1 MRWMGRMVLAGA
13 LMVTSVAGVA
23 GCGRVL
29 AGAVT
34 ALPAFLITDQQEVAL
49 GVEAARQ
56 ILAQVPLAQSVGL
69 QEYVSRLGAQVVAV
83 TDRQDLPYRFFVL
96 QDQTPNAFALP
107 GGLIFVTT
115 GLMAIMENEA
125 QLVGVLAHEVGHVT
139 AKHHVE
145 KIREAAL
152 AQGVAVAA
160 VGAEGAATQQIAG
173 VVANL
178 VLRGMGRQDELESDR
193 LGASYAAKL
202 GYDPSALTG
211 FLQRL
216 EAATGGG
223 QPPWLYPLSTHPP
236 VEQRVRELDT
246 YIGQNS
252 LSGGKTN
259 REQFLSAIGVQP

>member
-1 MRWMGRMVLAGA
+1 MRWIGRAVLAGT
-13 LMVTSVAGVA
+13 LLLGSVAGT

-49 GVEAARQ
+49 GVQAAQ
-56 ILAQVPLAQSVGL
+56 QVLAQMPLAPSASL

-83 TDRQDLPYRFFVL
+83 TDRKDLPYRFFVVT
-96 QDQTPNAFALP
+96 DQTPNAFALP
-107 GGLIFVTT
+107 GGFIFVTT
-115 GLMAIMENEA
+115 GLLGIMENEA

-160 VGAEGAATQQIAG
+160 VGAESAATQQIAG
-173 VVANL
+173 VVLEL
-178 VLRGMGRQDELESDR
+178 VLRGFGRQDELESDR
-193 LGASYAAKL
+193 LGAQYTASL
-202 GYDPSALTG
+202 GYDPTALAA
-211 FLQRL
+211 FLARL
-216 EAATGGG
+216 EQATGGS

-236 VEQRVRELDT
+236 VEQRLRELANF
-246 YIGQNS
+246 ISQNN
-252 LSGGKTN
+252 LSGSKTN
-259 REQFLSAIGVQP
+259 REQFLVGIGAQQ

>member
-1 MRWMGRMVLAGA
+1 MRWMGRAVLAGT
-13 LMVTSVAGVA
+13 LLLGSVTGVA

-49 GVEAARQ
+49 GLEAARQ
-56 ILAQVPLAQSVGL
+56 ILAQVPLAQSVGI
-69 QEYVSRLGAQVVAV
+69 QEYVSRLGAQVVTV
-83 TDRQDLPYRFFVL
+83 TERQDLPYRFFVL

-160 VGAEGAATQQIAG
+160 VGAESAATQQIAG

-202 GYDPSALTG
+202 GYDPTALTG

-216 EAATGGG
+216 EAATGGA
-223 QPPWLYPLSTHPP
+223 QPPWLDPLSTHPP
-236 VEQRVRELDT
+236 VEQRVRELTT

-252 LSGGKTN
+252 LTGGKTN
-259 REQFLSAIGVQP
+259 REQFLSAIGAQP